1 MARDKVQVVSLNNAV
16 SRRNFLKG
24 MGAIGVLSLGGSA
37 LAGCGPKELQKIKT
51 QLLWIKNTEF
61 TGFYAA
67 DLKGYYAE
75 EGIEVEILPG
85 GPGIVVP
92 DLVAA
97 GESPV
102 GVWGSRTS
110 FIKSVAGGYNIKAF
124 GACFQR
130 SPAGVMSIITHPD
143 GTPGNPIYTPQDAI
157 GRRLGLQPG
166 AIPGWTVIMKA
177 AGIPLDDVEIVEVSW
192 DPTPLFDGTV
202 DGYWC
207 YATNQPGIARL
218 DGYEIAVLD
227 ASEWGDVGY
236 GNFCLATQE
245 TLDDDRDMVVGW
257 LRATIR
263 GWNYA
268 NAHIDELTKHTVEVV
283 SPDLELIYEQQK
295 AEAELQI
302 DYMKSPLVEEKG
314 IFWMSSDIWEANVDN
329 LIDLGELDAAVPAD
343 QLMTLD
349 ILEEVYKDGQAAL
362 EK

>member
-1 MARDKVQVVSLNNAV
+1 MEKVQVAL
-16 SRRNFLKG
+16 SRRDFLKG
-24 MGAIGVLSLGGSA
+24 MGAIGLLSLGGSV
-37 LAGCGPKELQKIKT
+37 LAGCKTEKELRNIQT

-75 EGIEVEILPG
+75 EGIEVEIFPG

-97 GESPV
+97 GDKPI

-110 FIKSVAGGYNIKAF
+110 FIKSIMGGYDLKAF
-124 GACFQR
+124 AACFQR
-130 SPAGVMSIITHPD
+130 SPAGLMSIAKYP
-143 GTPGNPIYTPQDAI
+143 GGKPGNPILTPRDAI
-157 GRRLGLQPG
+157 GMRIGLQPG
-166 AIPGWTVIMKA
+166 AIPGWTVIMKT

-218 DGYEIAVLD
+218 EGYEIAVLD

-236 GNFCLATQE
+236 GNFCLATQD
-245 TLDDDRDMVVGW
+245 TLDNDRDMVVGW

-263 GWNYA
+263 GWHYA

-302 DYMKSPLVEEKG
+302 DYMKSPLTERRG
-314 IFWMSSDIWEANVDN
+314 IFWMSPEVWYANVAN
-329 LIDLGELDAAVPAD
+329 LVELGELDTAVPVE

-349 ILEEVYKDGQAAL
+349 ILEEVYKDGKEAL